1 MSEQVQVQVTLDAP
15 PVPGLVL
22 KWDSQRLKA
31 LVTYEAEG
39 HVHTQW
45 LASEQVLE
53 VE

>member
-1 MSEQVQVQVTLDAP
+1 MSQQVQVQVTLDGP

-39 HVHTQW
+39 HVQTQW

>member
-1 MSEQVQVQVTLDAP
+1 MSEQVEVQVSVDGP

-39 HVHTQW
+39 HVQTQW
-45 LASEQVLE
+45 FPSEQVLQ
-53 VE
+53 VD